1 MSHVSMI
8 KHSWIGFYTILQ
20 T

>member
-8 KHSWIGFYTILQ
+8 KHS
-20 T
+20 